1 MNRSKRLVGHW
12 PPVRPELAMTVAR
25 SVADVLTDHVVFE
38 IECIDRMYLNVYVP
52 GLQYEAGL
60 VAYVHQ
66 QLGLPIASTAPLA
79 KISDAFS
86 AAMRRFAR
94 DEGVPW
100 VDFPKGERKDDVMH
114 AHLAGFEAAGR
125 TEGVLFIG
133 RAQEK
138 TGLFRT
144 ERRHNA
150 EGRAYPWI
158 VRATGMVNHF
168 YVYAVD
174 EDFGPFFLKF
184 CSYFPYNARLC
195 LNGHEWAKR
204 QAAKAGVEFTALDN
218 GFATVADPAA
228 IQAICDRLGPAE
240 IGALLDKWLPIVPT
254 PFPDADRA
262 AGYRYE
268 CSILQAE
275 FSLTQMLDR
284 PVSGRVFFEQVLH
297 DNLDIG
303 RPDQVSL
310 VFNRRIIG
318 KGRNK
323 TPGRFRTRVITD
335 GVIPSLHVD
344 YKNTKIKQ
352 YHKQGRALR
361 TETTIN
367 DTHDFGLSKRL
378 TSLPALR
385 QLGFTA
391 NRRLLGVQTI
401 SHDPIRGAQ
410 AFTDL
415 TTPIVT
421 EVGTHIPGLRFGDTR
436 VHALL
441 RALLIHR
448 LLPHGFTNRELRTL
462 IAPLLGTTTE
472 HITAGKMTY
481 DLRPLRA
488 HGLIA
493 LTPRPRRYQ
502 ITDTGLTR
510 ALLFTHAHDHLLR
523 TGLAE
528 ITDPD
533 PPAPSR
539 LRAADRAYQAA
550 FDDLAHYT

>member
-1 MNRSKRLVGHW
+1 MD
-12 PPVRPELAMTVAR
+12 PMTKTF
-25 SVADVLTDHVVFE
+25 VADIHGFVAA
-38 IECIDRMYLNVYVP
+38 R
-52 GLQYEAGL
+52 GLEL
-60 VAYVHQ
+60 
-66 QLGLPIASTAPLA
+66 ISLA
-79 KISDAFS
+79 K
-86 AAMRRFAR
+86 
-94 DEGVPW
+94 GQ
-100 VDFPKGERKDDVMH
+100 RKDD
-114 AHLAGFEAAGR
+114 LAQKFLSRFTEP
-125 TEGVLFIG
+125 EGVLFVG

-138 TGLFRT
+138 AGVWRTQRRYNPTTGGSYAWL
-144 ERRHNA
+144 
-150 EGRAYPWI
+150 
-158 VRATGMVNHF
+158 VRSTAFINFF
-168 YVYAVD
+168 YFYCVD
-174 EDFGPFFLKF
+174 ADFGPFFLKF
-184 CSYFPYNARLC
+184 STYFPYTAKLC
-195 LNGHEWAKR
+195 INGNEWAKR
-204 QAAKAGVEFTALDN
+204 QAAKAGIGFEPLDN
-218 GFATVADPAA
+218 GFAAVEDVAAV
-228 IQAICDRLGPAE
+228 QAICDSLGPTH
-240 IGALLDKWLPIVPT
+240 IDALLRKWLAILPNPFT
-254 PFPDADRA
+254 PEDET

-268 CSILQAE
+268 LSILQAE
-275 FSLTQMLDR
+275 FSLTQLLDR
-284 PVSGRVFFEQVLH
+284 PVSGRIFFEQVLH

-310 VFNRRIIG
+310 VFNRRIIR

-335 GVIPSLHVD
+335 GVVPSLHID

-352 YHKQGRALR
+352 YHKEGRALR

-410 AFTDL
+410 AFTEL
-415 TTPIVT
+415 TAPILT
-421 EVGTHIPGLRFGDTR
+421 EVGTRIPGLRFGDTR

-472 HITAGKMTY
+472 HISAGKMTY
-481 DLRPLRA
+481 DLRRLRA
-488 HGLIA
+488 HGLITRIA
-493 LTPRPRRYQ
+493 RTRRYQ
-502 ITDTGLTR
+502 VTDTGLQY

-533 PPAPSR
+533 PPARSR

-550 FDDLAHYT
+550 FDDLARYAHLAA